1 MLEAGSEK
9 LSAQRRCVLG
19 ATPTVAMAAAAS
31 EEFQLRAWMVDNV
44 GGFISGSV
52 AIIMGHPFD
61 TIKVR
66 QQAGHVQYAS
76 AVECLRVTVRTE
88 GSRALFQGMLA
99 PLLANSAMNAMA
111 FRCVCSSPLLL
122 SCSFQQ
128 ACACS
133 ISH

>member
-1 MLEAGSEK
+1 MPS
-9 LSAQRRCVLG
+9 G
-19 ATPTVAMAAAAS
+19 AACWARTPTVAMAAAAS

-99 PLLANSAMNAMA
+99 PLLANSAMNAVT
-111 FRCVCSSPLLL
+111 FRCVRSPPLLL

-133 ISH
+133 ISL